1 MNFVH
6 FYVKNTTLKIQL
18 GRIKI
23 LAGQKYGSYRRAECL
38 YQNISTSMRQ
48 SFHPQMLESYVL
60 LTELHLQEITAH

>member
-18 GRIKI
+18 GGINI
-23 LAGQKYGSYRRAECL
+23 LAGQKYGSYRRVECL
-38 YQNISTSMRQ
+38 YLNISTSMRQ
-48 SFHPQMLESYVL
+48 SFLPQMLESYAL